1 MSTIATEA
9 ELRAVIGPE
18 PPGLAEKNQ
27 PALDDF
33 AVEFIAKSPCPRA
46 LDGGCRGAHRR
57 LPQRRR
63 ARLRACG
70 ERTRRHSLVIPDRL
84 GNRLAYGHRNIL
96 ANPRVGVLFM
106 IPGTPETLRVN
117 GRAELSAEPE
127 LLGKLAA
134 LGRAAVLAI
143 HVQIEEVFFHCA
155 KAFLRSQLWKP
166 ETWQARHEVSFGKM
180 YAAKKKAAASHGH
193 GDRCRH
199 RRRLSGQFV
208 DALLSAMDLPP
219 SMSRD
224 ALKRDAAEAA
234 LRLIGPMLAPES
246 VVGVGTGSTANFF
259 IDGLARDWGSLCRR
273 RLEQRGQCRTA

>member
-33 AVEFIAKSPCPRA
+33 AVEFIAKSPFLVLSTADAEGRIDASPKGDAPGFVHVENERA
-46 LDGGCRGAHRR
+46 I
-57 LPQRRR
+57 
-63 ARLRACG
+63 
-70 ERTRRHSLVIPDRL
+70 VIPDRL

-117 GRAELSAEPE
+117 GRAALSAEPE

-134 LGRAAVLAI
+134 RGRAAVLAI

-180 YAAKKKAAASHGH
+180 YAAKRKAAAST
-193 GDRCRH
+193 
-199 RRRLSGQFV
+199 
-208 DALLSAMDLPP
+208 ATAI
-219 SMSRD
+219 
-224 ALKRDAAEAA
+224 DAAIAA
-234 LRLIGPMLAPES
+234 
-246 VVGVGTGSTANFF
+246 
-259 IDGLARDWGSLCRR
+259 DYRDNL
-273 RLEQRGQCRTA
+273 

>member
-1 MSTIATEA
+1 MSMIATEA
-9 ELRAVIGPE
+9 DLRAVIGPE

-33 AVEFIAKSPCPRA
+33 AVEFIAKSPFLVLSTADAEGRIDASPKGDAPGFVLVENERA
-46 LDGGCRGAHRR
+46 I
-57 LPQRRR
+57 
-63 ARLRACG
+63 
-70 ERTRRHSLVIPDRL
+70 VIPDRL

-127 LLGKLAA
+127 LLEQLAA
-134 LGRAAVLAI
+134 RGRSAVLAI

-180 YAAKKKAAASHGH
+180 YAAKKKAAAST
-193 GDRCRH
+193 
-199 RRRLSGQFV
+199 
-208 DALLSAMDLPP
+208 ATAI
-219 SMSRD
+219 
-224 ALKRDAAEAA
+224 DAAIAA
-234 LRLIGPMLAPES
+234 
-246 VVGVGTGSTANFF
+246 
-259 IDGLARDWGSLCRR
+259 DYRDNL
-273 RLEQRGQCRTA
+273 

>member
-9 ELRAVIGPE
+9 DLRAVIGPE

-33 AVEFIAKSPCPRA
+33 AVEFIAKSPFLVLSTADAEGRIDASPKGDAPGFVQVANERA
-46 LDGGCRGAHRR
+46 I
-57 LPQRRR
+57 
-63 ARLRACG
+63 
-70 ERTRRHSLVIPDRL
+70 VIPDRL

-127 LLGKLAA
+127 LLEQLAA
-134 LGRAAVLAI
+134 RGRAAVLAI

-180 YAAKKKAAASHGH
+180 YAAKKKAAAST
-193 GDRCRH
+193 
-199 RRRLSGQFV
+199 
-208 DALLSAMDLPP
+208 ATAI
-219 SMSRD
+219 
-224 ALKRDAAEAA
+224 DAAIAA
-234 LRLIGPMLAPES
+234 
-246 VVGVGTGSTANFF
+246 
-259 IDGLARDWGSLCRR
+259 DYRDNL
-273 RLEQRGQCRTA
+273 

>member
-1 MSTIATEA
+1 MSTITTEA

-33 AVEFIAKSPCPRA
+33 AVEFIAKSPFLVLSTADAEGRIDASPKGDAPGFVLVENERA
-46 LDGGCRGAHRR
+46 I
-57 LPQRRR
+57 
-63 ARLRACG
+63 
-70 ERTRRHSLVIPDRL
+70 VIPDRL

-134 LGRAAVLAI
+134 RGRAAVLAI

-166 ETWQARHEVSFGKM
+166 ETWHARHEVSFGKM
-180 YAAKKKAAASHGH
+180 YAAKKKAAAST
-193 GDRCRH
+193 
-199 RRRLSGQFV
+199 
-208 DALLSAMDLPP
+208 ATAI
-219 SMSRD
+219 
-224 ALKRDAAEAA
+224 DAAIAA
-234 LRLIGPMLAPES
+234 
-246 VVGVGTGSTANFF
+246 
-259 IDGLARDWGSLCRR
+259 DYRDNL
-273 RLEQRGQCRTA
+273 

>member
-33 AVEFIAKSPCPRA
+33 AVEFIAKSPFLVLSTADAEGRIDASPKGDAPGFVQVENERA
-46 LDGGCRGAHRR
+46 I
-57 LPQRRR
+57 
-63 ARLRACG
+63 
-70 ERTRRHSLVIPDRL
+70 VIPDRL

-127 LLGKLAA
+127 LLEQLAA
-134 LGRAAVLAI
+134 RGRSAVLAI

-166 ETWQARHEVSFGKM
+166 ETWQPRHEVSFGKM
-180 YAAKKKAAASHGH
+180 YAAKKKAAAST
-193 GDRCRH
+193 
-199 RRRLSGQFV
+199 
-208 DALLSAMDLPP
+208 ATAI
-219 SMSRD
+219 
-224 ALKRDAAEAA
+224 DAAIAA
-234 LRLIGPMLAPES
+234 
-246 VVGVGTGSTANFF
+246 
-259 IDGLARDWGSLCRR
+259 DYRDNL
-273 RLEQRGQCRTA
+273 

>member
-33 AVEFIAKSPCPRA
+33 AVEFIAKSPFLVLSTADAEGRIDASPKGDAPGFVHVENERA
-46 LDGGCRGAHRR
+46 I
-57 LPQRRR
+57 
-63 ARLRACG
+63 
-70 ERTRRHSLVIPDRL
+70 VIPDRL

-134 LGRAAVLAI
+134 RGRSAVLAI

-166 ETWQARHEVSFGKM
+166 ETWRARHEVSFGKM
-180 YAAKKKAAASHGH
+180 YAAKKKAAAST
-193 GDRCRH
+193 
-199 RRRLSGQFV
+199 
-208 DALLSAMDLPP
+208 ATAI
-219 SMSRD
+219 
-224 ALKRDAAEAA
+224 DAAIAA
-234 LRLIGPMLAPES
+234 
-246 VVGVGTGSTANFF
+246 
-259 IDGLARDWGSLCRR
+259 DYRDNL
-273 RLEQRGQCRTA
+273 

>member
-33 AVEFIAKSPCPRA
+33 AVEFIAKSPFLVLSTADAEGRIDASPKGDAPGFVLVENERA
-46 LDGGCRGAHRR
+46 I
-57 LPQRRR
+57 
-63 ARLRACG
+63 
-70 ERTRRHSLVIPDRL
+70 VIPDRL

-96 ANPRVGVLFM
+96 ANPRVGVLFL

-127 LLGKLAA
+127 LLGQLAA
-134 LGRAAVLAI
+134 RGRAAVLAI

-166 ETWQARHEVSFGKM
+166 ETWQERHEVSFGKM
-180 YAAKKKAAASHGH
+180 YAAKKEAAAST
-193 GDRCRH
+193 
-199 RRRLSGQFV
+199 
-208 DALLSAMDLPP
+208 ATAI
-219 SMSRD
+219 
-224 ALKRDAAEAA
+224 DAAIAA
-234 LRLIGPMLAPES
+234 
-246 VVGVGTGSTANFF
+246 
-259 IDGLARDWGSLCRR
+259 DY
-273 RLEQRGQCRTA
+273 RGNL

>member
-9 ELRAVIGPE
+9 DLRTVIGPE

-33 AVEFIAKSPCPRA
+33 AIEFIAKSPFLVLSTADAEGRIDASPKGDAPGFVQVENERA
-46 LDGGCRGAHRR
+46 I
-57 LPQRRR
+57 
-63 ARLRACG
+63 
-70 ERTRRHSLVIPDRL
+70 VIPDRL

-96 ANPRVGVLFM
+96 ANPRVGVLFI

-127 LLGKLAA
+127 LLEQLAA
-134 LGRAAVLAI
+134 RGRSAVLAI

-180 YAAKKKAAASHGH
+180 YAAKKKAAAST
-193 GDRCRH
+193 
-199 RRRLSGQFV
+199 
-208 DALLSAMDLPP
+208 ATAI
-219 SMSRD
+219 
-224 ALKRDAAEAA
+224 DAAIAA
-234 LRLIGPMLAPES
+234 
-246 VVGVGTGSTANFF
+246 
-259 IDGLARDWGSLCRR
+259 DYRDNL
-273 RLEQRGQCRTA
+273 

>member
-1 MSTIATEA
+1 MSTIATETD
-9 ELRAVIGPE
+9 LRAVIGPE

-33 AVEFIAKSPCPRA
+33 AVEFIAKSPFLVLSTADAEGRIDTSPKGDAPGFVQVENERA
-46 LDGGCRGAHRR
+46 I
-57 LPQRRR
+57 
-63 ARLRACG
+63 
-70 ERTRRHSLVIPDRL
+70 VIPDRL

-127 LLGKLAA
+127 LLEQLAA
-134 LGRAAVLAI
+134 RGRSAVLAI

-180 YAAKKKAAASHGH
+180 YAAKKKAAAST
-193 GDRCRH
+193 
-199 RRRLSGQFV
+199 
-208 DALLSAMDLPP
+208 ATAI
-219 SMSRD
+219 
-224 ALKRDAAEAA
+224 DAAIAA
-234 LRLIGPMLAPES
+234 
-246 VVGVGTGSTANFF
+246 
-259 IDGLARDWGSLCRR
+259 DYRDNL
-273 RLEQRGQCRTA
+273 

>member
-33 AVEFIAKSPCPRA
+33 AVEFIAKSPFLVLSTADAEGRIDASPKGDAPGFVQVENERA
-46 LDGGCRGAHRR
+46 I
-57 LPQRRR
+57 
-63 ARLRACG
+63 
-70 ERTRRHSLVIPDRL
+70 VIPDRL

-127 LLGKLAA
+127 LLEQLAA
-134 LGRAAVLAI
+134 RGRSAVLAI

-166 ETWQARHEVSFGKM
+166 ETWRARHEVSFGKM
-180 YAAKKKAAASHGH
+180 YAAKKKAAAST
-193 GDRCRH
+193 
-199 RRRLSGQFV
+199 
-208 DALLSAMDLPP
+208 ATAI
-219 SMSRD
+219 
-224 ALKRDAAEAA
+224 DAAIAA
-234 LRLIGPMLAPES
+234 
-246 VVGVGTGSTANFF
+246 
-259 IDGLARDWGSLCRR
+259 DYRDNL
-273 RLEQRGQCRTA
+273 